1 MMESCGI
8 CFRVRELPRVSEDE
22 NDEDEWEYIAP
33 ELLPEWSDAQE
44 QLLGRLRD
52 EPPISERSARYAF
65 LHDGILR
72 NYLSKLGEHAGDA
85 AIYWKYGCW
94 FYERATR
101 SQVLIESIWD
111 DAESQAGAGT
121 IRLRAWGQT
130 ANNLVEILLQELQD
144 LSTGQAPQI
153 SGFIRPGAH
162 ALSTS
167 SASIKPSVMCVLDV
181 GQPTEDTDKAENPL
195 LNQLQIASRP
205 ELPPKNIPE
214 IFVSYAWGDDSS
226 EDARKRT
233 EVVDRLCGTLGQH
246 GWQILRD
253 STVLRPGDLISGFM
267 KRIGLADHVIVVLS
281 DKYLRSP
288 YCMTELHSIYQR
300 SIGEKEDFLRRII
313 PLRLGDARFGTWRDR
328 LVYTKHWRTEFE
340 EMEQHFK
347 DLAEA
352 DFRLYKAMQEWHN
365 RIGDMLAYVNDVL
378 TPHGFDEIVKD
389 DFAALRQ
396 MLQRGH

>member
-1 MMESCGI
+1 MGI
-8 CFRVRELPRVSEDE
+8 HSAGTSARMVRC
-22 NDEDEWEYIAP
+22 AG
-33 ELLPEWSDAQE
+33 AA
-44 QLLGRLRD
+44 LGRLQD

-167 SASIKPSVMCVLDV
+167 SASIKPSVMRVLDV

-226 EDARKRT
+226 DIARKRT
-233 EVVDRLCGTLGQH
+233 EIVDRLCETLGQY
-246 GWQILRD
+246 GWHILRD
-253 STVLRPGDLISGFM
+253 SNVLRSGDLISGFM

-288 YCMTELHSIYQR
+288 YCMTELHYIYQR
-300 SIGEKEDFLRRII
+300 SLGEKEDFLRRII
-313 PLRLGDARFGTWRDR
+313 PLALEDARFSNRRDR
-328 LVYTKHWRTEFE
+328 LVYAEHWKREFQSLNE
-340 EMEQHFK
+340 
-347 DLAEA
+347 DLRDENHRLLLGREDFA
-352 DFRLYKAMQEWHN
+352 DFKAMQQWYPQVS
-365 RIGDMLAYVNDVL
+365 DMLRYMNDVL
-378 TPHGFDEIVKD
+378 HPHGFDDIVKD

-396 MLQRGH
+396 MLQRQH